1 MEKKNDLSVFII
13 AKNED
18 KNLPRCL
25 ESVKTLAGEIVVI
38 DGFSHDD
45 TAKIAEGYGAKV
57 YQQNLVSFTEQKQ
70 FALDKCTC
78 KWVLNLDA
86 DEYLSDALIAEI
98 PPALARAQE
107 QGITLFLLPFINI
120 FLGRKMRHS
129 GLANHFKERLAL
141 RQSAR
146 YEGGLVHERMVVQ
159 DGKTERLENPFMHRP
174 YRDIEHYFDKF
185 NAYTTLGA
193 KSLYEEGRKFN
204 ALNLL
209 RAPLD
214 FFKIYILKLGFLD
227 GLQGFLWALFSSFY
241 PTVKYAKLWYTYFQ
255 EDKK

>member
-13 AKNED
+13 AKNEE

-25 ESVKTLAGEIVVI
+25 DSVKTLADEIIVI
-38 DGFSHDD
+38 DGFSRDN

-70 FALDKCTC
+70 FALDNCSC

-86 DEYLSDALIAEI
+86 DEFLSDALIAEI
-98 PPALARAQE
+98 PPALARAHE
-107 QGITLFLLPFINI
+107 QGVAMFLLPFVNI
-120 FLGRKMRHS
+120 FLGRQMKYG
-129 GLANHFKERLAL
+129 GLAGRFKERLAL

-146 YEGGLVHERMVVQ
+146 YEGGLVHERMVARG
-159 DGKTERLENPFMHRP
+159 GKTERLANPFMHTP

-209 RAPLD
+209 RAPFD

-227 GLQGFLWALFSSFY
+227 GIQGFLWALFSSFY
-241 PTVKYAKLWYTYFQ
+241 PTVKYAKLWHMCFQ